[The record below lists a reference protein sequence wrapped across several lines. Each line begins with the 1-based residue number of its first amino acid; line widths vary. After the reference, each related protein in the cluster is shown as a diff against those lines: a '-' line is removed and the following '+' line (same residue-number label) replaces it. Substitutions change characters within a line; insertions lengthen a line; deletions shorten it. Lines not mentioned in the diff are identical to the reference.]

1 MELTVKIYG
10 CYELTYSRI
19 YKDVLRYFYDRETCE
34 NAKLVIEDISE
45 GGKRSVQGQR
55 VQKQYVARTLRICED
70 GELKHIVGI
79 TNTNYDYDKQREK
92 ELDPDKKYIF
102 GTDNMHANTYL
113 KQGCANLFNY
123 YYEQKR
129 RNSSVDLSFYL
140 LDLDRTYPHN
150 MFNVLSYRELQTMG
164 FRVLNIRQVDFSQY
178 NKATRSRLNG
188 EVNIRFT
195 SFNKYMNDI
204 AVLSKRN
211 YYNNPSFLTCDERLV
226 KDEKSGERYYVEKYV
241 YTFKSLSAQGYDS
254 LFRILCMKVLADAQ
268 NVPIEFRLGKQ
279 YFNFGSPV
287 KSVAE
292 KLTKPIEAVFKN
304 AGIAF
309 SYLTN
314 EQFMHERKTA
324 EDVYLSAEN
333 NGNPRNQGLFRNNL
347 RRKGVPEKC
356 VICGND
362 NPAVLKAAHLWEV
375 KDIKKTTEKEIDE
388 FIAVNSLSSMLAD
401 GFKFKNALFHKK
413 YCLINSGENGL
424 WLCGNHHDLFDKN
437 YYCFDD
443 GDGTVILHFSDAKQ
457 AAAFCDDMVK
467 DCRVPAKVL
476 TRATKAFIAKRRIN
490 IGF

>member
-55 VQKQYVARTLRICED
+55 IQQQYVARTLRICED

-102 GTDNMHANTYL
+102 GTDNIHANTYL

-164 FRVLNIRQVDFSQY
+164 FGVLNIRQVDFSQY
-178 NKATRSRLNG
+178 NKATGSRLNG

-211 YYNNPSFLTCDERLV
+211 YYNNPSFLTC
-226 KDEKSGERYYVEKYV
+226 
-241 YTFKSLSAQGYDS
+241 AQGYDS

-287 KSVAE
+287 KSVADR
-292 KLTKPIEAVFKN
+292 LSKPTEAVFRN

-333 NGNPRNQGLFRNNL
+333 NENPRNQGLFRNNL

-401 GFKFKNALFHKK
+401 GFEFKNALFHKK

-443 GDGTVILHFSDAKQ
+443 GDGTVILHFSDSKQ
-457 AAAFCDDMVK
+457 ATAFRDDMVE
-467 DCRVPAKVL
+467 DCRVPENVL